1 MLIVVI
7 GASTPKREDAAAM
20 AAATATAAT
29 SSNMRLCPF
38 CRAGA
43 AVVALL
49 PLERIA
55 DRGESASEAPFG
67 GVEGEG
73 GEGAPEGE
81 SLCGVDMTSW
91 LKA

>member
-7 GASTPKREDAAAM
+7 GASTPKREDG
-20 AAATATAAT
+20 AATAATTATTAT

-38 CRAGA
+38 CHTGA
-43 AVVALL
+43 TVVAPL

-55 DRGESASEAPFG
+55 GSGESASEAPFG

-73 GEGAPEGE
+73 GEGPRRENRCAV
-81 SLCGVDMTSW
+81 LM
-91 LKA
+91 